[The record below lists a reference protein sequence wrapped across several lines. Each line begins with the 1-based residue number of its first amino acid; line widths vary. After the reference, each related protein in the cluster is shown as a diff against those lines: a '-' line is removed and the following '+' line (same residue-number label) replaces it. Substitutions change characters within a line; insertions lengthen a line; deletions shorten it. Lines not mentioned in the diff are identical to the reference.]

1 MSFLHSGFRYLFL
14 LAAVAT
20 IVYAIYGMATK
31 RPYDQRIRV
40 LSVLTMLSLDFTS
53 FLGVAVIFSTRT
65 RYAGLGPHIATM
77 LFAMV
82 TVHIVSSVMRKRPP
96 EERTYTPHLVSAAV
110 ALALVWVGIAALGK
124 PLIG

>member
-1 MSFLHSGFRYLFL
+1 MYFLHSGFRYLFV

-20 IVYAIYGMATK
+20 IVYAVYGMVTK
-31 RPYDQRIRV
+31 RPYDERIRV
-40 LSVLTMLSLDFTS
+40 LSVLTMLTLDFTS

-82 TVHIVSSVMRKRPP
+82 TVHVVSSVMRKRPE
-96 EERTYTPHLVSAAV
+96 EERTYAPHLVSAVV

>member
-1 MSFLHSGFRYLFL
+1 MSYAHSGFRYLFL
-14 LAAVAT
+14 LAAIAA
-20 IVYAIYGMATK
+20 IGYAVYGLVTK
-31 RPYDQRIRV
+31 RPYDQRMRV
-40 LSVLTMLSLDFTS
+40 LSVLVMLSLDFTS
-53 FLGVAVIFSTRT
+53 FLGVALIFSSRT

-96 EERTYTPHLVSAAV
+96 EERSYGPPLVATVV
-110 ALALVWVGIAALGK
+110 ALALVWVGIAALGR